1 MARRKILPILLAAL
15 LWAQLLAAE
24 EIVLVVHPDRIVSL
38 RTSDVAQIF
47 LKQRR
52 FWSNGEAIIPVNRDA
67 GSPAR
72 EDFTRAVF
80 GVDARAQ
87 VNYWNREYFR
97 GVLPPIT
104 LASDEAV
111 VRFVAS
117 DPRAV
122 GYVPA
127 SLVDETVRVAVRLGG
142 RTDN

>member
-1 MARRKILPILLAAL
+1 MARLKILPILLAL
-15 LWAQLLAAE
+15 LWAQALAAE
-24 EIVLVVHPDRIVSL
+24 EIVVVVHPDRIVPL
-38 RTSDVAQIF
+38 RTSDIAQIF

-52 FWSNGEAIIPVNRDA
+52 FWSNGEAIVPINRDA

-80 GVDARAQ
+80 GVAARSQ

-111 VRFVAS
+111 LRFVAS

-122 GYVPA
+122 GYV
-127 SLVDETVRVAVRLGG
+127 SRSQLDDSVRVVARLPG
-142 RTDN
+142 RKAD

>member
-1 MARRKILPILLAAL
+1 MARRKLLPILLAL
-15 LWAQLLAAE
+15 LWAQALAAE

-38 RTSDVAQIF
+38 RTSDIAQIF

-52 FWSNGEAIIPVNRDA
+52 FWRNGDAIVPVNRDA
-67 GSPAR
+67 SSPAR

-80 GVDARAQ
+80 GVGARAQ

-104 LASDEAV
+104 LASDESV
-111 VRFVAS
+111 LRFVAS

-127 SLVDETVRVAVRLGG
+127 SLVDDTVRVAARLGG
-142 RTDN
+142 RTDD